1 MTLKNAGLQKLK
13 HKFTDV
19 YKKNLAMFTNVTI
32 FAPDFNTVNVM
43 KQTKEKQPLKWWLM
57 LLISILSAIAGS
69 ISENATGM
77 IGRIF

>member
-1 MTLKNAGLQKLK
+1 
-13 HKFTDV
+13 
-19 YKKNLAMFTNVTI
+19 MFTKVTI
-32 FAPDFNTVNVM
+32 FAPDFQTLNVM
-43 KQTKEKQPLKWWLM
+43 DNTKEKKPLKWWLM